1 MPTAS
6 VVGASAG
13 AVVAVPVALSVSGAV
28 LLVKGVE
35 LSARGTVLL
44 LERASD
50 GARASV
56 EISGQLARG
65 TALAVGT
72 VAAVSVVQAG
82 VILSVA
88 GSVIA
93 FIPNEIGRA
102 LLHNERV
109 TP

>member
-1 MPTAS
+1 MPLAS

-13 AVVAVPVALSVSGAV
+13 AVVAVPVALSVTGAV

-35 LSARGTVLL
+35 VSAQGTVLL
-44 LERASD
+44 LERVSD

-56 EISGQLARG
+56 EISAQVAHGASVAAG
-65 TALAVGT
+65 TLVTVSVLHAGVALAV
-72 VAAVSVVQAG
+72 AG
-82 VILSVA
+82 K
-88 GSVIA
+88 VIA
-93 FIPNEIGRA
+93 FIPNEVGRA